1 VRLRGRSYRRDELG
15 PDWVLDRFPA

>member
-1 VRLRGRSYRRDELG
+1 VRMRGRSYRRDELG